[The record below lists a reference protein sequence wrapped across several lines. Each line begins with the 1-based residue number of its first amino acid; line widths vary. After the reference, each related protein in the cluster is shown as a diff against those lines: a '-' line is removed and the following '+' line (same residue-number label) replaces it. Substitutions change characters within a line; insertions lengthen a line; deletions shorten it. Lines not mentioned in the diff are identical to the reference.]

1 MDNFVVPNDVGKIP
15 RKIVSSFDGFNT
27 DEYKNWLLFSVY
39 SVDGII
45 PSKDM
50 EYFCNLVIASTYL
63 CKKFISKNDL
73 VISHEYLLKFC
84 KEFELLYGDKIELH
98 QISILKIVY

>member
-39 SVDGII
+39 SVQW
-45 PSKDM
+45 M
-50 EYFCNLVIASTYL
+50 E
-63 CKKFISKNDL
+63 
-73 VISHEYLLKFC
+73 
-84 KEFELLYGDKIELH
+84 
-98 QISILKIVY
+98 